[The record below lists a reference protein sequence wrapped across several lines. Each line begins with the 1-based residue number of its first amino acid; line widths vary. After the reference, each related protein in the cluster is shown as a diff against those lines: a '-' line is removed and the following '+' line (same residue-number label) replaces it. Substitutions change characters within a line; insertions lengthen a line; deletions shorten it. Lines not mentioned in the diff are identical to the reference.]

1 MNKRILTALTLLL
14 ALGVTLTACG
24 SQTTPAP
31 TATTEP
37 TATIPPVQPVQPSPE
52 ATLAVGGVDV
62 AWEYVIQPQL
72 PVVARV
78 NEVEIQAEEYLA
90 ELRQQLNLVTLN
102 YGVNWYDEQ
111 AQSLLPTFQHE
122 VLQQMVQVEMAE
134 QLATAEGIAIE
145 DAEVDAE
152 LVKAMSDVLQNG
164 QYETWED
171 YLAAAGSSQ
180 EAFQEQVR
188 TYLLFQKLLAAHGG
202 PDEVE
207 QVQAV
212 HILVETKETGDEV
225 LAKLEA
231 GESFANLAAEYSTD
245 PGSKDQG
252 GDLGWFPRGRM
263 VPEFEAAAFALRPG
277 ETSGLVQTQ
286 YGYHII
292 RVVGKEV
299 RPLSPEALDQVR
311 QQSFQVWFE
320 AELQNADVETLVQF
334 GTPSS

>member
-1 MNKRILTALTLLL
+1 MNRRVLTALTLLL
-14 ALGVTLTACG
+14 ALGIVLTACG
-24 SQTTPAP
+24 SPTTPEPTATPTAAP
-31 TATTEP
+31 TATVP
-37 TATIPPVQPVQPSPE
+37 PVQPSPE
-52 ATLAVGGVDV
+52 ATLAIGGVDV
-62 AWEYVIQPQL
+62 AWEYVIQPQV
-72 PVVARV
+72 PIVARV
-78 NEVEIQAEEYLA
+78 NDVEIGAEEYLA
-90 ELRQQLNLVTLN
+90 ELRQQISLVTLN

-111 AQSLLPTFQHE
+111 AQSLLPTFQDE
-122 VLQQMVQVEMAE
+122 VLQQMVQVELAE

-145 DAEVDAE
+145 DAEIDAE
-152 LVKAMSDVLQNG
+152 LVKAMNDVLQTG

-180 EAFQEQVR
+180 EAFQKQVM

-202 PDEVE
+202 PEEAE

-231 GESFANLAAEYSTD
+231 GESFADLAAEYSTD

-263 VPEFEAAAFALRPG
+263 VPEFEAAAFALSPG

-292 RVVGKEV
+292 HVLGKEV

-311 QQSFQVWFE
+311 QQNFQVWFE
-320 AELQNADVETLVQF
+320 AQLQNADVETLVEF